1 MYEDIRLFG
10 FSGKDK
16 PFSLAM
22 SGISYCDG
30 SYRIYREKA
39 PITVIEYINK
49 GSGTVIFD
57 GNSFSASEG
66 DVYILKKDHKHEYY
80 SSSDDPWVKTFFNI
94 NGDLFPLLLEQ
105 YGLGSTVLLKD
116 CKVGDMFGDI
126 FNISKN
132 EGNKMPH
139 DRLLEILLL
148 KLHELVINISR
159 STVLNTSGT
168 DEMITLKNYID
179 ANPDKIIGNGE
190 LAAMIYR
197 SKDYTVKKF
206 RESYGRTP
214 YDYQLDCKLSVAKR
228 LLSDTALSI
237 RDISERLGYS
247 DQHYFSNLFKEKCGV
262 TPSAYRKSKN

>member
-1 MYEDIRLFG
+1 M
-10 FSGKDK
+10 
-16 PFSLAM
+16 
-22 SGISYCDG
+22 
-30 SYRIYREKA
+30 
-39 PITVIEYINK
+39 
-49 GSGTVIFD
+49 
-57 GNSFSASEG
+57 
-66 DVYILKKDHKHEYY
+66 
-80 SSSDDPWVKTFFNI
+80 
-94 NGDLFPLLLEQ
+94 
-105 YGLGSTVLLKD
+105 
-116 CKVGDMFGDI
+116 
-126 FNISKN
+126 
-132 EGNKMPH
+132 
-139 DRLLEILLL
+139 
-148 KLHELVINISR
+148 INISR

-179 ANPDKIIGNGE
+179 ANPNKIIGNGE